1 MSGVPGGGGRCARV
15 VDACSWGR
23 VVSLRSCIMNVRCG
37 LPYVAIVHAIAGW
50 IIPAWLAGA
59 AIVRCRGFFFC
70 ALPF

>member
-1 MSGVPGGGGRCARV
+1 M
-15 VDACSWGR
+15 
-23 VVSLRSCIMNVRCG
+23 RSCIMNVRCG